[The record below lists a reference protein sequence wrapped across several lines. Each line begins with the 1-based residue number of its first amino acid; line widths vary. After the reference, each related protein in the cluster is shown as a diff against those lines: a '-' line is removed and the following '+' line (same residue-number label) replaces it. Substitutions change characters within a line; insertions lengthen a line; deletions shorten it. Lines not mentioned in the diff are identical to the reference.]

1 MSLTGEPDGPAY
13 RSGVAVFDVMTG
25 LHGTIGVL
33 AALRQRTDTGRG
45 QHVEVN
51 LLSSALS
58 GLVNQAAAYTAG
70 GVVPHRMGNAHPSV
84 YPYQPMPTKDRDVI
98 ITAAN
103 DRQFRALCEVLGIA
117 DVADDDALPA
127 QRRSHRQPCP
137 APPDPRRETRR
148 VVR

>member
-33 AALRQRTDTGRG
+33 AALRQRADTGRG

-58 GLVNQAAAYTAG
+58 GLVNQTA
-70 GVVPHRMGNAHPSV
+70 
-84 YPYQPMPTKDRDVI
+84 PTPPGESCP
-98 ITAAN
+98 TAWATPT
-103 DRQFRALCEVLGIA
+103 RASIRTSRC
-117 DVADDDALPA
+117 
-127 QRRSHRQPCP
+127 RRRT
-137 APPDPRRETRR
+137 AT
-148 VVR
+148 